1 MDPILA
7 AERLPKLAARAM
19 RSAIVAAASAPL
31 RGEFAR
37 TVTHRSLV
45 NDALIRFERGVQRM
59 ASNGI
64 RPALLFAE
72 RDRIVREL
80 KAFCDSRLA
89 ARLFALR
96 KRDVV
101 AVGPAAAPFDAIVRG
116 RRGGAYGVVFRRLA
130 SDGRRLDAM
139 RTIQRAAQR
148 ARIGSPLRGVLV
160 YDFRAGNVRTLRLAG
175 RSVELSAA

>member
-19 RSAIVAAASAPL
+19 RSAIVAAAL
-31 RGEFAR
+31 RPAGEAAR
-37 TVTHRSLV
+37 TVSHRSLV
-45 NDALIRFERGVQRM
+45 DDALIRFERGVQRV

-80 KAFCDSRLA
+80 RAFVEGRLA

-96 KRDVV
+96 RRDVL
-101 AVGPAAAPFDAIVRG
+101 AVGRAAAPFDAIVRG

-130 SDGRRLDAM
+130 GDGRRLESM
-139 RTIQRAAQR
+139 RTIQHAALR
-148 ARIGSPLRGVLV
+148 ARTGEPLRGVLV
-160 YDFRAGNVRTLRLAG
+160 YDFGKGNVRTLRCAG
-175 RSVELSAA
+175 RTVELSAA

>member
-7 AERLPKLAARAM
+7 ADRLPKLAARAM
-19 RSAIVAAASAPL
+19 RSAIVTAAL
-31 RGEFAR
+31 RPVSGELAR
-37 TVTHRSLV
+37 AVTHRSLV
-45 NDALIRFERGVQRM
+45 NDALIRFERGVQRI
-59 ASNGI
+59 ASSGI

-80 KAFCDSRLA
+80 KTFCESRLA

-96 KRDVV
+96 RRDVI
-101 AVGPAAAPFDAIVRG
+101 AVGGAAAPFDAIVQG

-130 SDGRRLDAM
+130 GDGRRLDTM

-148 ARIGSPLRGVLV
+148 SRNAQPLRGVLV
-160 YDFRAGNVRTLRLAG
+160 YDFRAGTVRTLRLAD
-175 RSVELSAA
+175 RAVELSAA